1 MGFAVVLLLG
11 GGVGGWAATTQLASA
26 VIAHGS
32 VVVDSHI
39 KKVQHPTGGVVGE
52 VRVRDGDH
60 VHAGDVLV
68 RLDDTITRANLG
80 IVSKGL
86 NELLARRARLE
97 SERDGIESVKFPDAL
112 LQHADD
118 PEVARTIA
126 GESKLFDLRR
136 SARLGKKA
144 QLSQRVDQFTQQ
156 IGGFTA
162 QADAKA
168 RETDLIN
175 KELEGVR
182 ELWKLKLTPLTRLS
196 ALEREA
202 ARLEGER
209 GQLISSIAEA
219 NGRIS
224 ETKLQIIQ
232 IDQDLASDV
241 AKELRETD
249 SKIDEYVERKVAAE
263 DQLKRIDIRAPQ
275 DGTVFESTAHTV
287 GGVIAPGDTIMQ
299 IVPEA
304 DNLAVE
310 AKIRPQDIDQVHI
323 DQAAILRFTAFNQR
337 TTPEISGA
345 VKQISADTTTDQDTG
360 QTSYITR
367 IALPSD
373 QLSVL
378 GEMKIIPGMP
388 VDVFI
393 QTGERDVLSYL
404 IKPLRDQLARAFK
417 EK

>member
-97 SERDGIESVKFPDAL
+97 SERDGVESVKFPDAL

-175 KELEGVR
+175 RELEGVR

>member
-175 KELEGVR
+175 RELEGVR